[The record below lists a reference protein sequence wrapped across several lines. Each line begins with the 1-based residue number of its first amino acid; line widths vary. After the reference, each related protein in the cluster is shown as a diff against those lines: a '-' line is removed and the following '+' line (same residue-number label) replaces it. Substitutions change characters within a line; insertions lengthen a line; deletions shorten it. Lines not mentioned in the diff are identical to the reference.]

1 MLDGY
6 SLRQYDW
13 KDWALM
19 TISSSLVLQVIFS
32 LGIANFGPVIMGII
46 SDSPLT
52 YEVFEQYV
60 FLGIVYG
67 TIASLPI
74 TLLVIYWR
82 KLPLINRRQ
91 LTKKQS
97 FIIRGLTKKDWKF
110 LLKYIPSSYFLYM
123 LGQIILAHFLGS
135 SEPVNQ
141 IAVESLFDYVPLWQ
155 MFIMI
160 VIVAP
165 IAEELLFR
173 GILLFPGNHLN
184 TTWLRVLISAV
195 LFGLVH
201 NPTDILSF
209 YTYVGMGL
217 IFAYAAKRTETI
229 EAAIIYHFLNNLLG
243 FIAIISI

>member
-1 MLDGY
+1 INALIKQCTSLAKVDG
-6 SLRQYDW
+6 
-13 KDWALM
+13 K
-19 TISSSLVLQVIFS
+19 TSSLH
-32 LGIANFGPVIMGII
+32 
-46 SDSPLT
+46 
-52 YEVFEQYV
+52 
-60 FLGIVYG
+60 
-67 TIASLPI
+67 I
-74 TLLVIYWR
+74 TLLVINWR

-123 LGQIILAHFLGS
+123 LGQIILAHFLGC

-141 IAVESLFDYVPLWQ
+141 RAVESLFDYVPLWQ

-173 GILLFPGNHLN
+173 GISLFPGDHLN

-229 EAAIIYHFLNNLLG
+229 E
-243 FIAIISI
+243 